1 VGCIACFLRFAV
13 LISAKNETMSASA
26 PMNLVIACGGT
37 GGHLFPGIAV
47 AEEFIAAGHR
57 VLLLISEKRVDA
69 EASAKYPHLRF
80 ATMPS
85 IAKPSTFSPK
95 MLVFIWK
102 TWLSI
107 RSSRRI
113 LREFNADAVLGMGG
127 FTSLPPILAA
137 RWRGIPSW
145 IHDSNARPGRAN
157 VMTSRYCTQVMLGMQ
172 AAAAYFPRTETVLT
186 GTPLRPEI
194 LRQPTRHEAATI
206 FGLQADCPTVLVTGG
221 SQGAQR
227 LNELCA
233 QAAGLLNGEVQFLQI
248 AGSADFARIS
258 AMAEGRSYH
267 RVIGFCDQMAAAY
280 ALADLVIARAGASSL
295 TEIGALGKVSILVPY
310 PYAADDHQ
318 TANAK
323 VFADAG
329 AAVMAAESDLS
340 ASHLSKLIRELLQ
353 DSERCK
359 KMAAAARELTPA
371 NAAARVRMTLESGVS
386 SSNHE

>member
-1 VGCIACFLRFAV
+1 
-13 LISAKNETMSASA
+13 
-26 PMNLVIACGGT
+26 
-37 GGHLFPGIAV
+37 
-47 AEEFIAAGHR
+47 
-57 VLLLISEKRVDA
+57 
-69 EASAKYPHLRF
+69 
-80 ATMPS
+80 
-85 IAKPSTFSPK
+85 
-95 MLVFIWK
+95 
-102 TWLSI
+102 
-107 RSSRRI
+107 
-113 LREFNADAVLGMGG
+113 
-127 FTSLPPILAA
+127 
-137 RWRGIPSW
+137 
-145 IHDSNARPGRAN
+145 
-157 VMTSRYCTQVMLGMQ
+157 MTSRYCTQVMLGMQ

-194 LRQPTRHEAATI
+194 LRQPTRREAAAI

-233 QAAGLLNGEVQFLQI
+233 QAAGQLNGEVQFLQI

-295 TEIGALGKVSILVPY
+295 TEIGALGKVSILGPY

-359 KMAAAARELTPA
+359 KMAAAAR
-371 NAAARVRMTLESGVS
+371 
-386 SSNHE
+386 